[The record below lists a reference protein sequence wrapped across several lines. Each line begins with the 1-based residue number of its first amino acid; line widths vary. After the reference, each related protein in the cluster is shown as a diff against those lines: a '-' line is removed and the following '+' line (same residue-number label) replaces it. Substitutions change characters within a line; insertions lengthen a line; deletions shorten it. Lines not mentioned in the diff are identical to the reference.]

1 MTRFAGGDDVT
12 PTPGKR
18 TKAAEKQSPGK
29 RGTTSVRRERT
40 ERAAAT
46 VRSRSV
52 RKQSTASPAP
62 PRTTGKRTGRRPG
75 VSGSRQAIIDAA
87 RAKFA
92 ERGYEGAT
100 IRSIAHD
107 AGVDAA
113 LIHHFFETKEGVFS
127 AAMRDAFDVDGLI
140 GGVVEPGV
148 NGLGERIVRMFLG
161 MWDASPSRDAML
173 GMIRSSVSHPDAA
186 KLLRGVLGTDLVGR
200 ITKEAGLPDAE
211 LRAALIGSQLVGLA
225 MTRYVVEVPTLLS
238 LGNESMV
245 HAIAPTVQRYLVD
258 AVPEVKTSR
267 RRPRRAS

>member
-1 MTRFAGGDDVT
+1 VT

-18 TKAAEKQSPGK
+18 TKAAERQSPGK

-40 ERAAAT
+40 DRTTAA
-46 VRSRSV
+46 VRSRST
-52 RKQSTASPAP
+52 RKQSTSSSAP

-127 AAMRDAFDVDGLI
+127 AAMRDAFDVDGLVT
-140 GGVVEPGV
+140 GVVEPGIS
-148 NGLGERIVRMFLG
+148 GLGERIVRMFLG
-161 MWDASPSRDAML
+161 IWDTSPSRDAML

-225 MTRYVVEVPTLLS
+225 MTRYVVEVSSLLALNKES
-238 LGNESMV
+238 LVE
-245 HAIAPTVQRYLVD
+245 AIAPTVQHYLVGD
-258 AVPEVKTSR
+258 VPEVKSTRRAAARRSR
-267 RRPRRAS
+267 RVS